1 MRACPGSLARSS
13 AVCPAAAAARAIPL
27 RRTPILAVAGACL
40 LGLGLLIAPGS
51 TPARAQVAPP
61 ATAPAAAT
69 APAPANPVVAK
80 VDGHAIR
87 LGDVE
92 QAAAALPPNLRSLP
106 PKTLLPMLLERMID
120 ARALVAQ
127 ARREGMEHDPAVQK
141 QMAAATDQVL
151 ENAILSKEVKP
162 LITPSALKAAYQKDI
177 AGKPGPEEVHAEHI
191 LVPTKAEAEK
201 IIAKLN
207 KGADFATLAK
217 QYSKDPGAKNGGDL
231 GFFKKDEMV
240 PAFADA
246 AFALKPG
253 TYTKTPVHSQFG
265 WHVIKVLARRQAPA
279 PTFAEAEDGL
289 RQKILKAGVEKAVAK
304 ARAGV
309 KVELFNLDGTPAATA
324 APATK

>member
-1 MRACPGSLARSS
+1 MRARPGSLARSS
-13 AVCPAAAAARAIPL
+13 AVRPTAAALLSGATARFL
-27 RRTPILAVAGACL
+27 PIAGAGL
-40 LGLGLLIAPGS
+40 LGLGLLIALGGP
-51 TPARAQVAPP
+51 PAHAQAAPP
-61 ATAPAAAT
+61 AAPAPAAA
-69 APAPANPVVAK
+69 AAPANPVVAK
-80 VDGHAIR
+80 VDGYAIH

-92 QAAAALPPNLRSLP
+92 QAAAALPPNLRGLP
-106 PKTLLPMLLERMID
+106 PKTLYPMLLERMID

-127 ARREGMEHDPAVQK
+127 ARREGLEHSPAVQK
-141 QMAAATDQVL
+141 QIAASTDQVL
-151 ENAILSKEVKP
+151 ENRILSQEEKP
-162 LITPSALKAAYQKDI
+162 HITPAALKAAYQKDI

-217 QYSKDPGAKNGGDL
+217 KYSKDPGAKNGGDL

-265 WHVIKVLARRQAPA
+265 WHVIKVLARRRAPA

-289 RQKILKAGVEKAVAK
+289 RQKILKAAVEKAVAK

-309 KVELFNLDGTPAATA
+309 KVQLFNVDGTPVSAA

>member
-61 ATAPAAAT
+61 ATAPATAA
-69 APAPANPVVAK
+69 APANPVVAK

-87 LGDVE
+87 LSDVE
-92 QAAAALPPNLRSLP
+92 QAAAALP